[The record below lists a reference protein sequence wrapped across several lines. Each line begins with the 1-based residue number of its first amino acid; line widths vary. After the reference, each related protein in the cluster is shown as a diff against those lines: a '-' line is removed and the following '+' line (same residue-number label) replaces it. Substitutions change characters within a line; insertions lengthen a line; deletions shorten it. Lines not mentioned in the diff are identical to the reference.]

1 MTEIRRRR
9 SLGAPVQDDP
19 ETSKRPSIWSKMKAK
34 PNWDDDTGDELLASE
49 VDRLAIPQHIVSA
62 LARDGVALQWVTRSV
77 RGQDAPQE
85 IARFRRG
92 GWTPVNGTDFDG
104 ILDGLFM
111 PKGTDDTICVE
122 DCMLVARPIA
132 IHEKAKARDRRAADE
147 PLRIKVAELGA
158 GLNIPGGN
166 HPTATRQNKISIS
179 REGIEVP
186 KDINY

>member
-1 MTEIRRRR
+1 MSEIRRRR
-9 SLGAPVQDDP
+9 MGAAPDDDP
-19 ETSKRPSIWSKMKAK
+19 DASKRPSIWDKMKSK
-34 PNWDDDTGDELLASE
+34 PNWDDMDDTLLTDE

-85 IARFRRG
+85 VARFRRG
-92 GWTPVNGTDFDG
+92 RWEPVNNLDFDG
-104 ILDGLFM
+104 ILDGLFL
-111 PKGTDDTICVE
+111 PKGTDETICVE
-122 DCMLVARPIA
+122 DCMLVVRPMA
-132 IHEKAKARDRRAADE
+132 IHEKAKARDQRAANE

-166 HPTATRQNKISIS
+166 HPSATRQNKISIS

-186 KDINY
+186 KDMNY